1 MKAQAPKT
9 KALAKT
15 IDSTLENLT
24 TRFHRLPRL
33 LRGARRSMRTF
44 GSSAARYAKERP
56 ARVIAGV
63 LLVSLAVRKLA
74 RRA

>member
-1 MKAQAPKT
+1 MSDLWQQP
-9 KALAKT
+9 
-15 IDSTLENLT
+15 
-24 TRFHRLPRL
+24 
-33 LRGARRSMRTF
+33 
-44 GSSAARYAKERP
+44 ARYAKERP